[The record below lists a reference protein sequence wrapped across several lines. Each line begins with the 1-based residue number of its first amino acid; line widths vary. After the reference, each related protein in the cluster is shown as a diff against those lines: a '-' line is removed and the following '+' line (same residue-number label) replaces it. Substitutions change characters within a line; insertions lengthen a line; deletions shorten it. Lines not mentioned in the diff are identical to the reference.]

1 MVPDGRGRCGWLILS
16 VSKSKI
22 SLTIFPAASVKA
34 AEIAARKTF
43 VCGKVPTKQI
53 VAATSTEIKVM
64 KKFTGRIILKIA
76 VSFSFKIGTLI
87 INE

>member
-1 MVPDGRGRCGWLILS
+1 MVPEGRGRCGWLILS

-22 SLTIFPAASVKA
+22 SLSIFPAASVKA

-43 VCGKVPTKQI
+43 VCGKAPPRQI
-53 VAATSTEIKVM
+53 VAATITEIKVM
-64 KKFTGRIILKIA
+64 KKFTGRIILKNA
-76 VSFSFKIGTLI
+76 RSFSFKIGTFI